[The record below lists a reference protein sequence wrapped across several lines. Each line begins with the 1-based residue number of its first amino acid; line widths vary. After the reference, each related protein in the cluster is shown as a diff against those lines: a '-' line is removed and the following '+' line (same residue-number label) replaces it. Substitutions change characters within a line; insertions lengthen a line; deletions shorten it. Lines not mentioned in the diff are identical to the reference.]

1 MRIVSAVYVDQ
12 GLYFKMILQDCI
24 GRTRLNSDLEIGC
37 FKADQKLSDP
47 EDSDSDLVIQF
58 CLKPG

>member
-24 GRTRLNSDLEIGC
+24 GRTRFNSDL
-37 FKADQKLSDP
+37 KLGVSKQIK
-47 EDSDSDLVIQF
+47 SFLILRIQIQIW
-58 CLKPG
+58 